1 MGKSLAVQPLI
12 EELTAHVR
20 NQLNRVRSL
29 EGSPQSTLERRP
41 RPDSWSILEVL
52 EHLNL
57 SSGHYV
63 RRLEKI
69 YAGNGKLTLTEQF
82 VPGRWGEK
90 FTQSI
95 LPLPDGSV
103 ANPMRTIWFFKP
115 KAAATKG
122 INSLTGFEAM
132 LETQLALLN
141 AARTKGL
148 DGTKVTSTLGPLFR
162 FKPGDAFR
170 FMIAHQ
176 QRHFLQLERA
186 LKVVSPQQ

>member
-12 EELTAHVR
+12 EELMTLVQG
-20 NQLNRVRSL
+20 QLDRVHSIQ
-29 EGSPQSTLERRP
+29 GISQSTLERRP
-41 RPDSWSILEVL
+41 RPDSWSILEIL

-63 RRLEKI
+63 RRLEEI
-69 YAGNGKLTLTEQF
+69 YTGKGKLKLTEQF
-82 VPGRWGEK
+82 IPGRWGEK
-90 FTQSI
+90 FTRSM

-103 ANPMRTIWFFKP
+103 ANPMRTIWFFRP

-122 INSLTGFEAM
+122 IKSLTGFEIL
-132 LETQLALLN
+132 LETQLTLLN
-141 AARTKGL
+141 TARSKGL

-186 LKVVSPQQ
+186 LESIAPPQ